1 MLAFPPP
8 ACPPSFHKGAS
19 MLTFP
24 PTQTASK
31 GVVRGRSMPDMGPFV
46 APGHALRGRMGSKV
60 EAHAYMES
68 KGVPQLLDSVL
79 KQLILERPDDA
90 VEFMREVLRKSSA
103 EMEAGGAEGDQE
115 AEWAEA
121 GAAAAGGGGDRAQT
135 PGKRAVGTLRVHA
148 EFTDAR
154 GAVTQMHLFRVSFP
168 SSTEP

>member
-1 MLAFPPP
+1 MGTALSVHP
-8 ACPPSFHKGAS
+8 CTGA
-19 MLTFP
+19 
-24 PTQTASK
+24 QN
-31 GVVRGRSMPDMGPFV
+31 R
-46 APGHALRGRMGSKV
+46 H
-60 EAHAYMES
+60 
-68 KGVPQLLDSVL
+68 SVTPL
-79 KQLILERPDDA
+79 SDCAQILERPDDA

>member
-1 MLAFPPP
+1 
-8 ACPPSFHKGAS
+8 

-79 KQLILERPDDA
+79 KQLVRP
-90 VEFMREVLRKSSA
+90 RPLCISP
-103 EMEAGGAEGDQE
+103 AG
-115 AEWAEA
+115 WAPRMSECWLA
-121 GAAAAGGGGDRAQT
+121 KGRTWWALHSLCT
-135 PGKRAVGTLRVHA
+135 PARGHRIGTL
-148 EFTDAR
+148 
-154 GAVTQMHLFRVSFP
+154 
-168 SSTEP
+168 